1 MLRSR
6 RCSRRSA
13 RGQREWEAR
22 ESIRGSKLSE
32 AAMRAPGEERRDPK
46 KSATARKSSSVL
58 INKNKTTC
66 THTFVH
72 STPLKCII
80 TTPPDHQSL
89 DSKKRRKI
97 QHAPETLFP
106 PLSFSVQP
114 GNIPTK
120 HFQLLTTTT
129 SHPNSHTPQHNNC
142 NNSHPPTP
150 QPLTIYH
157 YLLTHSPQIHQL
169 DHTLV
174 NPQTTQAFTSPRR
187 SKG

>member
-89 DSKKRRKI
+89 DSKKKKKNPTCSRDSFPSPLLLRATWKYSH
-97 QHAPETLFP
+97 QTLSTFNNNHLP
-106 PLSFSVQP
+106 PKLPHSPTQQLQQLPPTHPSATHYLPLS
-114 GNIPTK
+114 
-120 HFQLLTTTT
+120 
-129 SHPNSHTPQHNNC
+129 
-142 NNSHPPTP
+142 
-150 QPLTIYH
+150 
-157 YLLTHSPQIHQL
+157 THSFP
-169 DHTLV
+169 T
-174 NPQTTQAFTSPRR
+174 NPPA
-187 SKG
+187 

>member
-13 RGQREWEAR
+13 RGQREWESR

-89 DSKKRRKI
+89 DSKRTEEKSNLLQR
-97 QHAPETLFP
+97 LFSLPLPLP

-129 SHPNSHTPQHNNC
+129 SHPNSPTQQLQQL
-142 NNSHPPTP
+142 PPTHP
-150 QPLTIYH
+150 SATQYLPLS
-157 YLLTHSPQIHQL
+157 THSFP
-169 DHTLV
+169 T
-174 NPQTTQAFTSPRR
+174 NPPA
-187 SKG
+187 